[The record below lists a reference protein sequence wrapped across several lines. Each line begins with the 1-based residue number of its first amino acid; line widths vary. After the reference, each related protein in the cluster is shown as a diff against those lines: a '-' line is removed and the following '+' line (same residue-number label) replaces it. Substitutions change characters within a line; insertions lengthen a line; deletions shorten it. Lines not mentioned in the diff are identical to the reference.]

1 MLSPPEGQD
10 SYDKGSL
17 DDKGRKRY
25 LNSLGAHS
33 AKGAIINVA
42 IVSCSPLE
50 ERLAKL
56 EGGRG
61 RRRELTSKDILQS
74 LSEARDDHMQ
84 QLVNRTSAAEGR
96 NGPWTTPRASGSGRE
111 SPYSIR
117 NEFADVDL
125 GEGGESG
132 GTERRET
139 GVGGAR
145 GGGRGPAVKRREH
158 RPKTGG
164 GSTWTCCL
172 CCRGVCREE
181 RVSPSTVCMCRLDRF
196 TG

>member
-1 MLSPPEGQD
+1 MRIQLRELVIVATTCCC
-10 SYDKGSL
+10 SY
-17 DDKGRKRY
+17 
-25 LNSLGAHS
+25 
-33 AKGAIINVA
+33 
-42 IVSCSPLE
+42 LE

-61 RRRELTSKDILQS
+61 RRRQLTSKDILQS

-84 QLVNRTSAAEGR
+84 QLVNRTSGVEGR
-96 NGPWTTPRASGSGRE
+96 NGPWTTPRARGSGRE

-132 GTERRET
+132 EMERRET
-139 GVGGAR
+139 GVGGAW
-145 GGGRGPAVKRREH
+145 GGGREPAVKRRENS
-158 RPKTGG
+158 PKTGG

-172 CCRGVCREE
+172 CCRGVYIKE
-181 RVSPSTVCMCRLDRF
+181 RVSSSTVCMCRLDRS